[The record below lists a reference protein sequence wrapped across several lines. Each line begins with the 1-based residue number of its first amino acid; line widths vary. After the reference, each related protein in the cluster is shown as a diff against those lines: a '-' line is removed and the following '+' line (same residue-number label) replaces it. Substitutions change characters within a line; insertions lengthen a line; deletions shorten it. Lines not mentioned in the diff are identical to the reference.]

1 LNKEKITNRAVVSF
15 QQVPNQNSNMSSA
28 CKYLSFEEIVR
39 GRDATVRITD
49 DGLLFV
55 VDLVMV
61 VTGKSRDDSSRVLR
75 DLPEEMFQQ
84 VKFTC
89 KSFPGKGNGRTKLV
103 TFQDALELIMVL
115 PGKIA
120 KESRVQF
127 ADIIK
132 RYLAGDES
140 LVKEIRAN
148 AESDSVISKLARESL
163 DADRA
168 ETLAHK
174 RKLEQLEI
182 EERVVALEMKKV
194 DAQYKQTETQSKLI
208 DMMAKT
214 AELYTNLCPNQEID
228 ERGRVLLKDC
238 VLNTL
243 TSGRLLTNG
252 GEPAAPATKFITI
265 SSVAAEMGL
274 RFDAGMLIKIGWDVK
289 RDYEDLYDEEPPKHE
304 QIVGGAVRQVC
315 TYQEKD
321 RDLVADVLRRYIGA
335 AKRV

>member
-1 LNKEKITNRAVVSF
+1 MTS
-15 QQVPNQNSNMSSA
+15 PP
-28 CKYLSFEEIVR
+28 KYLSFEEIVH
-39 GRDATVRITD
+39 GRDASVRITD

-75 DLPEEMFQQ
+75 DLPEEIFQQ

-127 ADIIK
+127 AEIIK

-148 AESDSVISKLARESL
+148 AESDSVISKLARDSL
-163 DADRA
+163 DTDPVG
-168 ETLAHK
+168 TLAHK

-182 EERVVALEMKKV
+182 EERMIAIEMRK
-194 DAQYKQTETQSKLI
+194 TETQSKFI
-208 DMMAKT
+208 DMMVKT
-214 AELYTNLCPNQEID
+214 AELYTNLCPNQALD
-228 ERGRVLLKDC
+228 DRGRILLKDC
-238 VLNTL
+238 VLNSL
-243 TSGRLLTNG
+243 THSKMLTNG
-252 GEPAAPATKFITI
+252 GGATQNTPKFITI
-265 SSVAAEMGL
+265 SSVAAEMGY
-274 RFDAGMLIKIGWDVK
+274 RFDAGVLIKIGRDVK
-289 RDYEDLYDEEPPKHE
+289 REYEDIYDEEPPKHE
-304 QIVGGAVRQVC
+304 QIVGGGVRQVC
-315 TYQEKD
+315 TYQDKD
-321 RDLVADVLRRYIGA
+321 RELVADVIRRYAGV
-335 AKRV
+335 AKKV

>member
-1 LNKEKITNRAVVSF
+1 VVSF
-15 QQVPNQNSNMSSA
+15 KQVLNPNSNMSSA
-28 CKYLSFEEIVR
+28 CKYLSFEEIVH

-49 DGLLFV
+49 DGYIFA
-55 VDLVMV
+55 VDLVKV
-61 VTGKSRDDSSRVLR
+61 VSGKSREDSAKTLR
-75 DLPEEMFQQ
+75 DLPEEVFQQ
-84 VKFTC
+84 EKFSC

-148 AESDSVISKLARESL
+148 AESDSVISRLARESL
-163 DADRA
+163 DADRV

-182 EERVVALEMKKV
+182 EERRIAIEMKK
-194 DAQYKQTETQSKLI
+194 TETQSRLI

-238 VLNTL
+238 VLNSL
-243 TSGRLLTNG
+243 TSGRLIANG

-265 SSVAAEMGL
+265 SSVASEMGL
-274 RFDAGMLIKIGWDVK
+274 RFDAGMLIKIGRDVK
-289 RDYEDLYDEEPPKHE
+289 RDYEELYDEEPPKHE

-315 TYQEKD
+315 TYQERD
-321 RDLVADVLRRYIGA
+321 REIVEDVIRRYIGA
-335 AKRV
+335 AKRA

>member
-1 LNKEKITNRAVVSF
+1 
-15 QQVPNQNSNMSSA
+15 
-28 CKYLSFEEIVR
+28 
-39 GRDATVRITD
+39 
-49 DGLLFV
+49 
-55 VDLVMV
+55 
-61 VTGKSRDDSSRVLR
+61 
-75 DLPEEMFQQ
+75 
-84 VKFTC
+84 
-89 KSFPGKGNGRTKLV
+89 V
-103 TFQDALELIMVL
+103 TFQDAIELIMVL

-127 ADIIK
+127 AEIIK

-140 LVKEIRAN
+140 LVQEIRAN
-148 AESDSVISKLARESL
+148 AESDSAISKLARESF
-163 DADRA
+163 DADRV

-174 RKLEQLEI
+174 RKLDQLEI
-182 EERVVALEMKKV
+182 EERVVALELKKV
-194 DAQYKQTETQSKLI
+194 EAQSKHI

-238 VLNTL
+238 VLNSL

-274 RFDAGMLIKIGWDVK
+274 RFDSGTLIKIGLDVK
-289 RDYEDLYDEEPPKHE
+289 RDYQDLYDEEPPKHE

-315 TYQEKD
+315 TYQERD
-321 RDLVADVLRRYIGA
+321 REIVEEVIRRYTGA
-335 AKRV
+335 AKRTGVS

>member
-1 LNKEKITNRAVVSF
+1 
-15 QQVPNQNSNMSSA
+15 MSSA
-28 CKYLSFEEIVR
+28 CKYLSFEEIVH

-49 DGLLFV
+49 DGWLFA

-61 VTGKSRDDSSRVLR
+61 VSGKSREDSAKTLR
-75 DLPEEMFQQ
+75 DLPEEVFQQ
-84 VKFTC
+84 EKFSC

-148 AESDSVISKLARESL
+148 AESDSVISRLARESL
-163 DADRA
+163 DADNTER
-168 ETLAHK
+168 LAHK

-182 EERVVALEMKKV
+182 EERMIALEMKK
-194 DAQYKQTETQSKLI
+194 TETQSKLI

-238 VLNTL
+238 VLNSL

-252 GEPAAPATKFITI
+252 GEPAAPAPKFITI

-274 RFDAGMLIKIGWDVK
+274 RFDAGTLIKIGRDVK

-321 RDLVADVLRRYIGA
+321 RDLVADVLRRYMGA
-335 AKRV
+335 AKRA

>member
-1 LNKEKITNRAVVSF
+1 
-15 QQVPNQNSNMSSA
+15 MSSA
-28 CKYLSFEEIVR
+28 CKYLSFKEIVH
-39 GRDATVRITD
+39 GRDASVRITD

-61 VTGKSRDDSSRVLR
+61 MTGKSRDDSSRVLR

-84 VKFTC
+84 VRITC

-103 TFQDALELIMVL
+103 TFQDALELIMVM
-115 PGKIA
+115 PGKFA

-127 ADIIK
+127 AGIIK

-140 LVKEIRAN
+140 LVQEIRAN

-163 DADRA
+163 DADRV

-174 RKLEQLEI
+174 RKLDQLEI
-182 EERVVALEMKKV
+182 EERIVALEMKKAETLYKQAEAV
-194 DAQYKQTETQSKLI
+194 AKQTETESNKI
-208 DMMAKT
+208 DMMAR
-214 AELYTNLCPNQEID
+214 LYTNLCPNQIID

-238 VLNTL
+238 VLNSL
-243 TSGRLLTNG
+243 TGGRLLTNG
-252 GEPAAPATKFITI
+252 GEAAAPATKFITI

-274 RFDAGMLIKIGWDVK
+274 HFDAGTLIKIGRDVK
-289 RDYEDLYDEEPPKHE
+289 GEYKDLYDEEPPKHE

-315 TYQEKD
+315 TYQERD
-321 RDLVADVLRRYIGA
+321 REIVEDVIRRYIGA
-335 AKRV
+335 AKRA

>member
-1 LNKEKITNRAVVSF
+1 
-15 QQVPNQNSNMSSA
+15 MSSA
-28 CKYLSFEEIVR
+28 CKYLSFEEIVH

-49 DGLLFV
+49 DGFIHV
-55 VDLVMV
+55 IDLVMV
-61 VTGKSRDDSSRVLR
+61 ISGMSRDDAGKTIRR
-75 DLPEEMFQQ
+75 IPEELFPSDKM
-84 VKFTC
+84 
-89 KSFPGKGNGRTKLV
+89 SERSLPGKGNGRTKLV

-140 LVKEIRAN
+140 LVQEIRAN

-163 DADRA
+163 DADNTER
-168 ETLAHK
+168 LAHK

-182 EERVVALEMKKV
+182 EERMIALEMKK
-194 DAQYKQTETQSKLI
+194 TETQSKLI

-238 VLNTL
+238 VLNSL

-274 RFDAGMLIKIGWDVK
+274 RFDAGTLIKIGRDVK

-321 RDLVADVLRRYIGA
+321 RDLVADVLRRYMGA
-335 AKRV
+335 AKRA

>member
-1 LNKEKITNRAVVSF
+1 
-15 QQVPNQNSNMSSA
+15 MSSA
-28 CKYLSFEEIVR
+28 CKYLSFDEIVR
-39 GRDATVRITD
+39 GRDAYTVRITD

-75 DLPEEMFQQ
+75 DLPEEVFSQG
-84 VKFTC
+84 KFTC

-103 TFQDALELIMVL
+103 TFQDAIELIMVL

-127 ADIIK
+127 AEIIK

-140 LVKEIRAN
+140 LVQEIRTN
-148 AESDSVISKLARESL
+148 AESDSAISKLARESL
-163 DADRA
+163 DADRV

-174 RKLEQLEI
+174 RKLDQLDI
-182 EERVVALEMKKV
+182 EERIVELEMMRLE
-194 DAQYKQTETQSKLI
+194 AQSKHI

-238 VLNTL
+238 VLNSL
-243 TSGRLLTNG
+243 TR
-252 GEPAAPATKFITI
+252 
-265 SSVAAEMGL
+265 
-274 RFDAGMLIKIGWDVK
+274 AGDS
-289 RDYEDLYDEEPPKHE
+289 
-304 QIVGGAVRQVC
+304 
-315 TYQEKD
+315 
-321 RDLVADVLRRYIGA
+321 
-335 AKRV
+335 